1 MLLTESK
8 WEGGKEHTILSKVVI
23 LELFDIYRPKKDD
36 EVEKTT
42 IEKQFPQLE

>member
-23 LELFDIYRPKKDD
+23 LEFDMYRPKKDD